1 MCFANRSI
9 IKNTDSDFKGCPTKC
24 FCHLELSKQDI
35 QKLFLFPT
43 LIAAASQ
50 VLSHF
55 NALNLRSVSA
65 LAPKAHPHR
74 PNCTTSTLRIT
85 GNNSAF
91 VQKTQGSF
99 KARTVSTATSV
110 LGEIAPWIFIKR
122 PQHPAAQQLTSIWVT
137 HDASMCVP
145 VPIYMCVCV
154 CVWEVAQEK
163 TEQRGWWE
171 CPAAI
176 SRLMWVLSLY
186 LSLSPQHGDEMED
199 AGDGRHRGGEGR
211 QEVTCSYRQGG
222 QFEHRRRRRRG
233 VSGVNAFDSKGKE
246 MCAAVAQ
253 ISWNEQILNNNTHVL
268 IKTTALS
275 SVWICLTIKHAVFL

>member
-110 LGEIAPWIFIKR
+110 LGEIAQWIFIKR

-154 CVWEVAQEK
+154 CLGGGTGEDGTKRLVRMSSSHQPFDV
-163 TEQRGWWE
+163 GV
-171 CPAAI
+171 I
-176 SRLMWVLSLY
+176 SVFITLTSAWRW
-186 LSLSPQHGDEMED
+186 
-199 AGDGRHRGGEGR
+199 DGRCRRWETQGRGGQAGGHLQLQTGR
-211 QEVTCSYRQGG
+211 TVWAQKKKKKRSLRSERIWFQRKGDVCS
-222 QFEHRRRRRRG
+222 
-233 VSGVNAFDSKGKE
+233 SGSDFLK
-246 MCAAVAQ
+246 
-253 ISWNEQILNNNTHVL
+253 WTNT
-268 IKTTALS
+268 KQ
-275 SVWICLTIKHAVFL
+275 

>member
-35 QKLFLFPT
+35 QKLFLLPT

-154 CVWEVAQEK
+154 F
-163 TEQRGWWE
+163 
-171 CPAAI
+171 
-176 SRLMWVLSLY
+176 
-186 LSLSPQHGDEMED
+186 
-199 AGDGRHRGGEGR
+199 GRW
-211 QEVTCSYRQGG
+211 
-222 QFEHRRRRRRG
+222 HRRRRNKEAGENVQQPSAVWCGCYLCIYHSHLSMEMRWKMQEMGDTGEGRAGRR
-233 VSGVNAFDSKGKE
+233 SPAATDREDSLSTEEEEEEESQEWTHLIPKE
-246 MCAAVAQ
+246 RRCVQ
-253 ISWNEQILNNNTHVL
+253 QWLR
-268 IKTTALS
+268 
-275 SVWICLTIKHAVFL
+275 FLEMNKY